1 MVLLAVQLA
10 LNTAWRKRLQ
20 ATRHHVMMGRESLM
34 TFTAFIEGD
43 DEGFQFIPIDDDRS
57 QQMVVSLVDTQEDFL
72 AGVLQHVD
80 ADRRPYRR

>member
-1 MVLLAVQLA
+1 
-10 LNTAWRKRLQ
+10 
-20 ATRHHVMMGRESLM
+20 M